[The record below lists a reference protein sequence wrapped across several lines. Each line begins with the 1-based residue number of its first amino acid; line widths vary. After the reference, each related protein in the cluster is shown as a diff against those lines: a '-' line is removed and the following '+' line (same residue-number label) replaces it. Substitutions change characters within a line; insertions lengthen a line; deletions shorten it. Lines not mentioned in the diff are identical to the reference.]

1 MTERIRA
8 ELARLAAD
16 EGIHVLYACESGS
29 RAWGF
34 ASPDSDWDVRFLYV
48 RPLDWYLSIRE
59 GRDVIE
65 AMLPNDLDLAGW
77 DLRKALGLLAKSNP
91 SLIEWLQSPIVYA
104 QDDAFMADFR
114 HLAARYASRER
125 SVRHYLHMAQG
136 NWRSYL
142 QADEVP
148 RKKYLYVLRPVYAC
162 RWIERDLGPTPMEFD
177 RLRAGAPASL
187 EVEAATDRLLAEK
200 RAGSELGLG
209 PRVPELH
216 AFLGSEL
223 ERIARDVPSDEAVPD
238 EEPLSAFFRKTLG
251 R

>member
-1 MTERIRA
+1 MTEPIRA
-8 ELARLAAD
+8 ELVRLAAD
-16 EGIHVLYACESGS
+16 EGIRILYACESGS

-91 SLIEWLQSPIVYA
+91 SLIEWLQSPIVYT
-104 QDDAFMADFR
+104 QDDAFMAGFR
-114 HLAARYASRER
+114 RLAAQYASRER

-177 RLRAGAPASL
+177 RLRAGVPASP
-187 EVEAATDRLLAEK
+187 EIERAIDRLLIEK
-200 RAGSELGLG
+200 RSGSELGLG
-209 PRVPELH
+209 PQMPELH
-216 AFLGSEL
+216 AFLGAEL
-223 ERIARDVPSDEAVPD
+223 ERIACNVPSDEAVLD
-238 EEPLSAFFRKTLG
+238 EEPLNAFFRKTLG